1 MTLSDI
7 EFLFTVFII
16 TMVVLLPLVSKLK
29 SDFKK
34 FTDEP
39 DDKSK

>member
-1 MTLSDI
+1 MTFSDI

-16 TMVVLLPLVSKLK
+16 TIVVLLLLVLKLE

-34 FTDEP
+34 FRDKH

>member
-16 TMVVLLPLVSKLK
+16 TIVLLLPLVSKLK

-34 FTDEP
+34 FTDKH

>member
-1 MTLSDI
+1 MTFSDI
-7 EFLFTVFII
+7 EFLFTIFII
-16 TMVVLLPLVSKLK
+16 TIVLLLSLVSKPE

-34 FTDEP
+34 FTDEH